1 MPLQVD
7 GYARGRYG
15 EGPTPR
21 LT

>member
-7 GYARGRYG
+7 ARGRYG